1 MPKIEKAE
9 RRDRKQHRNENGMRV
24 SGRSVKT
31 LKNIILRK
39 AEKAQREKERQAREA
54 KGYEDV

>member
-31 LKNIILRK
+31 LRNIILRK